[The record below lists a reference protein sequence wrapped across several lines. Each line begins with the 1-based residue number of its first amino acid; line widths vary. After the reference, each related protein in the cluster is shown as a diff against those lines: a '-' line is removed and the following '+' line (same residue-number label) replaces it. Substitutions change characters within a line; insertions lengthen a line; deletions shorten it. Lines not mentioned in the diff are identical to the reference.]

1 MSFIGLDLGSTSIK
15 AALLDPAA
23 GTISHIRGRPFP
35 DPVRGQPALWFEID
49 PEPVIAHVRD
59 LIAEL
64 VDLSPTPCTGL
75 LGCSQMGGVILV
87 SPDGQQHRTNYLSCA
102 ISASSNLTPVATAR
116 ISKSCS
122 AEPRK
127 TT

>member
-87 SPDGQQHRTNYLSCA
+87 SPDGQQHRTNYLSWRDQRVLEPH
-102 ISASSNLTPVATAR
+102 SGGHGTYFEELH
-116 ISKSCS
+116 